1 MFDILKKKISNF
13 VDNITSKIK
22 VEKKEPE
29 QQLKEEK
36 TPTLLIKP
44 KEPAEAKSETRT
56 EARAEMKFE
65 VKKEVKKE
73 EKKFEEPKWREEPK
87 FKEEPKRKEELK
99 WKEELQEKKSSELKE
114 PKALEAKP
122 SIFTKIKSF
131 ISPEVTIKEED
142 IRSVIDDFEFQ
153 LLTADVAVPVVEEL
167 VSELRKNLVGKKIEY
182 KDLNSF
188 VNQLIINAL
197 SNVMAQEKFDLI
209 EFVRDRQKPVRILFI
224 GPNGAGK
231 TTTIAKL
238 ANLLKKNG
246 FSPILAASDT
256 FRAAA
261 IEQTAEHA
269 SRIDVPVIKHQYG
282 SDPAAVAFDAIK
294 YAETHAAD
302 VVLIDTAGRQ
312 ETNRNLI
319 EQLKKISRV
328 VKPDLKIFVGE
339 GIAGNAIVNQVKE
352 FNEAIGLD
360 GVILTKIDVDTK
372 GGTVISIKKAT
383 GVPILYIGVGQ
394 GYNDFIPFDPNFVTS
409 KIMS

>member
-1 MFDILKKKISNF
+1 VKANKNAERGKMFDILKKKISSF
-13 VDNITSKIK
+13 VDDIATKIK
-22 VEKKEPE
+22 GEEKEKKEPRE
-29 QQLKEEK
+29 L
-36 TPTLLIKP
+36 P
-44 KEPAEAKSETRT
+44 EAAK
-56 EARAEMKFE
+56 
-65 VKKEVKKE
+65 VE
-73 EKKFEEPKWREEPK
+73 EKKAPVEPIEETKTTPEKLKSKPQRSEQKAKGPREPAIPFAPARMPET
-87 FKEEPKRKEELK
+87 
-99 WKEELQEKKSSELKE
+99 KK
-114 PKALEAKP
+114 LEAKP
-122 SIFTKIKSF
+122 QILTQIKSL
-131 ISPEVTIKEED
+131 ISSDVTIKEED
-142 IRSVIDDFEFQ
+142 VRSVIDDFELQ

-167 VSELRKNLVGKKIEY
+167 ILDLKRNIVGKRIEY
-182 KDLNSF
+182 KSLNAF
-188 VNQLIINAL
+188 INQSIASAL
-197 SNVMAQEKFDLI
+197 ADVMAQERFDI
-209 EFVRDRQKPVRILFI
+209 VSFAKGMQKPVKILFI

-246 FSPILAASDT
+246 FSPVLAASDT

-269 SRIDVPVIKHQYG
+269 SRIGIPVIRHQYG
-282 SDPAAVAFDAIK
+282 SDPSAVAFDAIK

-319 EQLKKISRV
+319 EQLKKITRV

-339 GIAGNAIVNQVKE
+339 GIAGNAIVSQVRE

-383 GVPILYIGVGQ
+383 GVPILYIGIGQ
-394 GYNDFIPFDPNFVTS
+394 GYDDFIPFDPSFVTS
-409 KIMS
+409 KLMS